1 MTHRRRQP
9 SDELMQRISS
19 AMDADGGVDAD
30 AELRALLDR
39 DPDGLLYAQD
49 LVRIDEVL
57 ADLGKRAREPDWDA
71 LAARIEAELDG
82 EGEALEG
89 FDAPPR
95 FLDDDARE
103 VRPRDVSQEVP
114 VAAAPIAPRPEP
126 EASDAKVVDLASRR
140 RSTVFAWTGGLAA
153 AAAVGLGIVFGT
165 AGLGTTFDAA
175 PSSES
180 AAYEMAEEAAPM
192 APSAQAVAPAPAMP
206 APAEAPAWDDLA
218 EGEASAEPLPAAAVV
233 IGGARGASGGAPAP
247 APLAPPMRG
256 DGMDGL
262 ARAPA
267 AEPPRGAAPGRAEV
281 LTTLRDVEPA
291 VQRCLA
297 RAGEVA
303 RVTMQVGVAGNVVS
317 ARVDPP
323 YAGADAACIVDAV
336 RGARLPPSP
345 EGYVLVH
352 AFRPAPVA
360 GGALARPANASRAA
374 RQRAPARPA
383 QRAEGGERPPT
394 NEVIDAFGP

>member
-1 MTHRRRQP
+1 
-9 SDELMQRISS
+9 
-19 AMDADGGVDAD
+19 
-30 AELRALLDR
+30 
-39 DPDGLLYAQD
+39 
-49 LVRIDEVL
+49 
-57 ADLGKRAREPDWDA
+57 
-71 LAARIEAELDG
+71 
-82 EGEALEG
+82 
-89 FDAPPR
+89 
-95 FLDDDARE
+95 
-103 VRPRDVSQEVP
+103 
-114 VAAAPIAPRPEP
+114 
-126 EASDAKVVDLASRR
+126 
-140 RSTVFAWTGGLAA
+140 
-153 AAAVGLGIVFGT
+153 
-165 AGLGTTFDAA
+165 
-175 PSSES
+175 
-180 AAYEMAEEAAPM
+180 
-192 APSAQAVAPAPAMP
+192 
-206 APAEAPAWDDLA
+206 
-218 EGEASAEPLPAAAVV
+218 
-233 IGGARGASGGAPAP
+233 
-247 APLAPPMRG
+247 
-256 DGMDGL
+256 MDGL

-323 YAGADAACIVDAV
+323 YTGADAACIVDAV

-383 QRAEGGERPPT
+383 QRAEGGERSPT